1 MEFKVGDKVRINP
14 KSRYILQGM
23 QDGYFM
29 NGIVISK
36 EEYSEN
42 NIFISSITDFNVYV
56 RWELS
61 KKDYTTNSYRVID
74 LLPSIEEHRDKQL
87 NIILDGI

>member
-1 MEFKVGDKVRINP
+1 MD
-14 KSRYILQGM
+14 
-23 QDGYFM
+23 FM

-61 KKDYTTNSYRVID
+61 KKRLYHKFIPSYRFTTIN
-74 LLPSIEEHRDKQL
+74 RRT
-87 NIILDGI
+87 

>member
-1 MEFKVGDKVRINP
+1 
-14 KSRYILQGM
+14 M

>member
-1 MEFKVGDKVRINP
+1 
-14 KSRYILQGM
+14 M

-61 KKDYTTNSYRVID
+61 KKIIPQIPSYRFTIN
-74 LLPSIEEHRDKQL
+74 RRT
-87 NIILDGI
+87 

>member
-1 MEFKVGDKVRINP
+1 MKFKVGDIRIN
-14 KSRYILQGM
+14 RNLGILQGM

-42 NIFISSITDFNVYV
+42 NI
-56 RWELS
+56 L
-61 KKDYTTNSYRVID
+61 
-74 LLPSIEEHRDKQL
+74 
-87 NIILDGI
+87 

>member
-1 MEFKVGDKVRINP
+1 MD
-14 KSRYILQGM
+14 
-23 QDGYFM
+23 FM
-29 NGIVISK
+29 NGIVVSK

>member
-1 MEFKVGDKVRINP
+1 MKFKVGDKVRINP

>member
-1 MEFKVGDKVRINP
+1 
-14 KSRYILQGM
+14 
-23 QDGYFM
+23 M

-61 KKDYTTNSYRVID
+61 KK
-74 LLPSIEEHRDKQL
+74 
-87 NIILDGI
+87 IIPQIHTEL

>member
-1 MEFKVGDKVRINP
+1 MHDT
-14 KSRYILQGM
+14 
-23 QDGYFM
+23 M

-61 KKDYTTNSYRVID
+61 KKIIPKFIPSYRFTTIN
-74 LLPSIEEHRDKQL
+74 RRT
-87 NIILDGI
+87 

>member
-1 MEFKVGDKVRINP
+1 
-14 KSRYILQGM
+14 M

-61 KKDYTTNSYRVID
+61 KKIIPNSYRVID

>member
-1 MEFKVGDKVRINP
+1 
-14 KSRYILQGM
+14 
-23 QDGYFM
+23 M

-61 KKDYTTNSYRVID
+61 KRLYHKFIPSYRFTTIN
-74 LLPSIEEHRDKQL
+74 RRT
-87 NIILDGI
+87 

>member
-1 MEFKVGDKVRINP
+1 
-14 KSRYILQGM
+14 M

-61 KKDYTTNSYRVID
+61 KKIIPQIPSYD
-74 LLPSIEEHRDKQL
+74 LLSIEEHRDKQL

>member
-1 MEFKVGDKVRINP
+1 MEFKTGDKVRINP

-29 NGIVISK
+29 NGVVISK
-36 EEYSEN
+36 EEYSGYHT
-42 NIFISSITDFNVYV
+42 FISSITDFNVYV

-61 KKDYTTNSYRVID
+61 KKDFNINSYRVID

-87 NIILDGI
+87 NKILNYL